1 MRICK
6 TSNHTTVIITNDM
19 QRVQLH
25 NDVWK
30 IDTMYELMDQ
40 ILFYDIVKMKKKTL
54 IQIIQY

>member
-1 MRICK
+1 
-6 TSNHTTVIITNDM
+6 M

-30 IDTMYELMDQ
+30 TDTMYELMDP

>member
-1 MRICK
+1 ML
-6 TSNHTTVIITNDM
+6 IITNDM